1 MTLGAPDTRENPRGA
16 AAMRPRLA
24 VRRLTM
30 TNFRNYG
37 SARVTVDERP
47 VVLTGANGAGK
58 TNLLEALSFL
68 VPGRGLRRAS
78 LGEIARR
85 GGPSEAWS
93 VAATLDGASGPVE
106 LGTGIAAAPGE
117 TARRRAIRID
127 GEDAGSQ
134 SDLARHVSMNWL
146 TPEMDRLF
154 DSGAS
159 GRRRFLDRLVCG
171 FDRDH
176 AARIGRYERAMRERN
191 RLLRRTGPRGDGAW
205 LDALESQM
213 AETGVAVAAARRSL
227 VGRLGAYCTETA
239 GGFPA
244 ARIAVEGAVE
254 DMLADAPA
262 LAVEDATR
270 ARLAESRF
278 PDAEAGRA
286 GFGVHRSDLA
296 CTHVARDCPA
306 GLCSTGEQK
315 ALLVRIVLAASAL
328 NAAER
333 GSAPILLLDEIGAHL
348 DRDRRA
354 ALFDAVLRARRPGL
368 DDRDRARDVR
378 RPRRA
383 RATLRGRRRRAR
395 AARMMRRGTR

>member
-1 MTLGAPDTRENPRGA
+1 
-16 AAMRPRLA
+16 MRPRLA

-68 VPGRGLRRAS
+68 VPGRGLRRAA
-78 LGEIARR
+78 LADVARR
-85 GGPSEAWS
+85 GGSPAAWS
-93 VAATLDGASGPVE
+93 VAAAIDGARGPVE
-106 LGTGIAAAPGE
+106 LGTGIAAAGDE
-117 TARRRAIRID
+117 AVGRRRIRID

-134 SDLARHVSMNWL
+134 SDLAHHLSMTWL

-154 DSGAS
+154 DTGAS
-159 GRRRFLDRLVCG
+159 ERRRFLDRLVSG

-191 RLLRRTGPRGDGAW
+191 RLLKGARGDGAW
-205 LDALESQM
+205 LGALESAM
-213 AETGVAVAAARRSL
+213 AENGVAVAAARRSL
-227 VGRLGAYCTETA
+227 VGRLDAYCGEA
-239 GGFPA
+239 IGGFPA
-244 ARIAVEGAVE
+244 ARVAVEGAVE
-254 DMLADAPA
+254 AMLGDMPA
-262 LAVEDATR
+262 LAAEDATR
-270 ARLAESRF
+270 GRLAEGRG

-328 NAAER
+328 HAAER
-333 GSAPILLLDEIGAHL
+333 GPAPILLLDEIGAHL

-354 ALFDAVLRARRPGL
+354 ALFDAVLGLGAQAWMTGTEAETFAVLGERAQRFAVADGALAPL
-368 DDRDRARDVR
+368 A
-378 RPRRA
+378 
-383 RATLRGRRRRAR
+383 
-395 AARMMRRGTR
+395 